1 MRATMIIAGL
11 LAVLIGVVSGAIA
24 DEAPITGTVKAVD
37 TTKKMLIVE
46 ASARGK
52 TRQVEIDIKP
62 ETKIVRFARAADGKG
77 FGEQAVALEDL
88 RPGWTV
94 TVKTNHHGNRE
105 VAETV
110 RVVHEP

>member
-1 MRATMIIAGL
+1 MRATMIAAGL
-11 LAVLIGVVSGAIA
+11 LAILIGVVSGAVA
-24 DEAPITGTVKAVD
+24 DETPITGSVKTAD
-37 TTKKMLIVE
+37 TTKKLLIVE

-52 TRQVEIDIKP
+52 TRLVEIDIIP
-62 ETKIVRFARAADGKG
+62 ETKIIRFTRAADGKG
-77 FGEQAVALEDL
+77 FGEQPAALEDL

-110 RVVHEP
+110 RVVHER